1 MPVIAHSRGVLTLEA
16 MKGEA
21 GWDAA
26 LNLPLP
32 PRPGFYLLDEAR
44 QHVIAYLDWVT
55 HDLAQ
60 GPPPDEL
67 RRQIDHA
74 AARLLEISLALCVVL
89 DSDNCDDC

>member
-1 MPVIAHSRGVLTLEA
+1 
-16 MKGEA
+16 
-21 GWDAA
+21 
-26 LNLPLP
+26 
-32 PRPGFYLLDEAR
+32 
-44 QHVIAYLDWVT
+44 VT

-89 DSDNCDDC
+89 DSDDCDDR